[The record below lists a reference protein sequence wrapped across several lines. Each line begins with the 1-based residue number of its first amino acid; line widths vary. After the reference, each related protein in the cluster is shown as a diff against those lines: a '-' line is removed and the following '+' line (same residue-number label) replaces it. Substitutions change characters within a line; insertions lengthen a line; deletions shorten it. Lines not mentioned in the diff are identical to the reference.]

1 MNVWTARRPGVAD
14 GLTLGNAVCGMA
26 AVVVVTGLGPLGS
39 SPVDARYRL
48 TCLLVVVGTILD
60 MVDGAAARRW
70 GGTSVGP
77 FLDCLADAVTFGV
90 APVVAVLA
98 LPSTASGPEWV
109 ALAVGGT
116 IYIVAALLRLADYS
130 ANRGTDI
137 GFRGLPTTAASIAA
151 LALGFIT
158 TAPAVMGLGLLVVGV
173 LMVGSFPCPAG
184 MRLIA
189 LLLPA
194 WALGACGLL
203 GVLDVLVCAALAFL
217 GICVVIPLGARVRTL
232 ATAGRPR

>member
-1 MNVWTARRPGVAD
+1 
-14 GLTLGNAVCGMA
+14 MA
-26 AVVVVTGLGPLGS
+26 AIVVVTGLGPLGS

-48 TCLLVVVGTILD
+48 ACLLVVLGTILD

-70 GGTSVGP
+70 GSTSVGP

-90 APVVAVLA
+90 APVIAVLA

-116 IYIVAALLRLADYS
+116 VYVVAALLRLADFA

-137 GFRGLPTTAASIAA
+137 GFRGLPTTAASMAA

-184 MRLIA
+184 MRLVA

-194 WALGACGLL
+194 WAVGACGLL
-203 GVLDVLVCAALAFL
+203 GVLDVRVCAALAFL
-217 GICVVIPLGARVRTL
+217 GICVVVPLGARVRTL